1 MSEARL
7 QETPFHIENIV
18 TVNFNVLMNSGRTG
32 AAFEAVARVKT
43 VRTITK
49 AVTVNAVYRDQN

>member
-7 QETPFHIENIV
+7 QETPFHTENIV
-18 TVNFNVLMNSGRTG
+18 TVNFNALMSSGRTG
-32 AAFEAVARVKT
+32 AALEAVARVKT